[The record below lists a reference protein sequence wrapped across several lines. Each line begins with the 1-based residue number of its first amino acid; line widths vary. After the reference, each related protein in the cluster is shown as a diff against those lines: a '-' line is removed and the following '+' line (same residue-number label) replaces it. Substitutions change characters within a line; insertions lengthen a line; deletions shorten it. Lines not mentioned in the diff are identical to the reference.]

1 MTYCLPT
8 ILHRTIWPVNAAGRA
23 PDSGTEPS
31 CHAMAPCVSLATG
44 SCQHVPQ
51 SGCRNLPAIY
61 STPGASALPYNRRM
75 YIIAIGWMWVVLMMA
90 ITEPNIV
97 AAILSL
103 VFYGVL
109 PCSLL
114 LWLMGTPARRRR
126 RAREQAAGTESP
138 GKDEA

>member
-1 MTYCLPT
+1 MFRRAAAATYQ
-8 ILHRTIWPVNAAGRA
+8 
-23 PDSGTEPS
+23 PS
-31 CHAMAPCVSLATG
+31 S
-44 SCQHVPQ
+44 
-51 SGCRNLPAIY
+51 
-61 STPGASALPYNRRM
+61 STPGAPALPYNRRM